1 MLPDRPEYSVPFL
14 GAHSPAASEPE
25 EKPLHFD
32 GFGHGQIPP
41 QRPRKFLSWK
51 TVSNFWGWPAIVI
64 GGQLL
69 LQTLAWGFFAVVQS
83 RGGIS
88 LPLHLAASAKAHPH
102 TVEWLSTQMSTILAF
117 FSTLLFSWGLRRSV
131 TLRLRR
137 DGMPL
142 ATFVSFI
149 KISSR
154 SFILNLRKPKYCL
167 MAVAM
172 IILTGVQTAGW
183 SALITPR
190 AIVISTP
197 LIGHEIDLSSPLLRQ
212 MQSNAALNNCVTN
225 GTNGPAFIVGQTE
238 SGYAAVKGDL
248 SLPATFNVMDQAFNR
263 STGGILPLG
272 LSPLNSSTWFPGTKI
287 LPATIRPQWDI
298 PRSLSSSYSLMQ
310 QGFTADV
317 SCKFWDRTDATIP
330 ANIHSEHNGRGME
343 RHDGRASKIY
353 FATLYSYCDTPQ
365 YLNWTEAYTLTNQ
378 PNYMSMIACPSQN
391 EYKLIFDGGRKGLYG
406 FIGTT
411 VCSVSPKITNVAVT
425 YSDVIDVATSAGG
438 VAADISGPAT
448 FSAVTALYQ
457 MVYFSQAIVSN
468 SMGDKLRALIEEVD
482 GDTFTAN
489 TTLRTTEEYV
499 RGVTEYSGSVFRA
512 CLSSNPDFLNALPST
527 MTVPTRGMFRSE
539 TVGWIPAAPVTILEL
554 LPAWLW
560 QFRAMQGNRKANISN
575 PSDAMHLVA
584 AAAAGGLN
592 NVFFGTEEENIRA
605 AEDVHVSLGDYSGAG
620 GGINCRSWYRLN
632 GNLRLKKAAALKFTL
647 CLGLTKFRSLKLG
660 LRL

>member
-1 MLPDRPEYSVPFL
+1 
-14 GAHSPAASEPE
+14 
-25 EKPLHFD
+25 
-32 GFGHGQIPP
+32 
-41 QRPRKFLSWK
+41 
-51 TVSNFWGWPAIVI
+51 
-64 GGQLL
+64 
-69 LQTLAWGFFAVVQS
+69 
-83 RGGIS
+83 
-88 LPLHLAASAKAHPH
+88 
-102 TVEWLSTQMSTILAF
+102 MSTILAF
-117 FSTLLFSWGLRRSV
+117 FFHTVSFLFSWGLRRSV

-263 STGGILPLG
+263 STGIASL
-272 LSPLNSSTWFPGTKI
+272 STWFPGTKT

-330 ANIHSEHNGRGME
+330 PIYIQNTTVAAWNDTTVG
-343 RHDGRASKIY
+343 ASKIY

-391 EYKLIFDGGRKGLYG
+391 EYKLIFDDHH
-406 FIGTT
+406 
-411 VCSVSPKITNVAVT
+411 VAVT

-499 RGVTEYSGSVFRA
+499 RGVAEYSGSVFRA

-560 QFRAMQGNRKANISN
+560 QFRAMQGNRKANISTLQ
-575 PSDAMHLVA
+575 MQC
-584 AAAAGGLN
+584 
-592 NVFFGTEEENIRA
+592 I
-605 AEDVHVSLGDYSGAG
+605 
-620 GGINCRSWYRLN
+620 SWPPQQLE
-632 GNLRLKKAAALKFTL
+632 G
-647 CLGLTKFRSLKLG
+647 
-660 LRL
+660 

>member
-1 MLPDRPEYSVPFL
+1 
-14 GAHSPAASEPE
+14 
-25 EKPLHFD
+25 
-32 GFGHGQIPP
+32 
-41 QRPRKFLSWK
+41 
-51 TVSNFWGWPAIVI
+51 
-64 GGQLL
+64 
-69 LQTLAWGFFAVVQS
+69 
-83 RGGIS
+83 
-88 LPLHLAASAKAHPH
+88 
-102 TVEWLSTQMSTILAF
+102 MSTILAF

-225 GTNGPAFIVGQTE
+225 GT
-238 SGYAAVKGDL
+238 VKGDL

-272 LSPLNSSTWFPGTKI
+272 LSPLNSSTWFPGTKT

-330 ANIHSEHNGRGME
+330 PIYIQNTTVAAWNDTTVG
-343 RHDGRASKIY
+343 ASKIY

-554 LPAWLW
+554 LPGTIVALLTIYSVVVAVSRHAGEPESEY
-560 QFRAMQGNRKANISN
+560 FD

-605 AEDVHVSLGDYSGAG
+605 AEDVHVSLGTTPG
-620 GGINCRSWYRLN
+620 GGV
-632 GNLRLKKAAALKFTL
+632 ALIVDRGTV
-647 CLGLTKFRSLKLG
+647 
-660 LRL
+660 